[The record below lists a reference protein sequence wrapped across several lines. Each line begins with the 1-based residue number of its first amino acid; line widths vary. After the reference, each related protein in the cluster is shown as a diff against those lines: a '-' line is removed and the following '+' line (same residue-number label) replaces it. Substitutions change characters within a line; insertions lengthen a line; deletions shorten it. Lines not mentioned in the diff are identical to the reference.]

1 MGNMDK
7 TKILIWL
14 ATLIFHQGFGQ
25 NIILF
30 GDCKSNSTELV
41 DGFYWGY
48 FSNGSDYE
56 KIRIQYISHSN
67 DTIDDQIN
75 PKKPIYPIINRYG
88 WHQLLNIFR
97 SRRNIQRLNIRKTVT
112 NFHAGKKL
120 KFSKNYNFD
129 HFKEHFD
136 VDYAILIYEY
146 KIENETGTLIFC
158 SDKF

>member
-112 NFHAGKKL
+112 NF
-120 KFSKNYNFD
+120 SNRRESPYM
-129 HFKEHFD
+129 
-136 VDYAILIYEY
+136 AISGYDSARNIFLIP
-146 KIENETGTLIFC
+146 
-158 SDKF
+158 